1 MFSLVGRKDP
11 ACSYTI
17 SVSEALLFKLFI
29 ISGCL
34 LSLLFVPAHATEISP
49 TYLFDSDPST
59 NRSGP
64 IDAAIQFGF
73 YAANLILVQRCDI
86 QRHRPRRQWENR
98 IGVGVLNYG
107 SRYRLSGEMR
117 TAAEAEARKQLD
129 VILQRGKIPLD
140 MCKNADAMFTKAL
153 TTNME
158 PPIGTLASSDAE
170 MENER
175 LVDQLKDGF
184 SGSVRLRKK
193 ILSFNVDHFT
203 RTDHH
208 NFEAVIHWK
217 GSGAANVVKGHVSGY
232 EQLLWKETASLG
244 GKRSREYVYVLNRRS
259 PTEMAGS
266 WGDRSRGGFVE
277 ITLPASEPEW
287 GASP

>member
-1 MFSLVGRKDP
+1 MFSLAGSKDP

-107 SRYRLSGEMR
+107 SRYRLSGEVR

-129 VILQRGKIPLD
+129 VILQRGRIPLD

-153 TTNME
+153 TANME
-158 PPIGTLASSDAE
+158 PPTGTLASSDAE

-232 EQLLWKETASLG
+232 EQLLWKETASLA

-259 PTEMAGS
+259 PTAMAGS

-277 ITLPASEPEW
+277 IKLPASEPE
-287 GASP
+287 